1 MASVGG
7 FPIEYQIDVDPNKL
21 RAYGVTLGELYSAVE
36 RSNSS
41 VGGRIVQKANSEY
54 LVRSVGWIRS
64 LDDVRN
70 IVIKS
75 MGGTPI
81 YVSSVATVQF
91 GSTLRRAS
99 LEKNGNEAVGGVV
112 LMRYGENP
120 LAVTERIKAKIEQLQ
135 AGLPPGVRIVPFYER
150 TALIHRAIETV
161 TGTLKEEMF
170 VASVLILLV
179 LWHVRS
185 ALVVCLTLPLAMLVS
200 FILMR
205 FMGIPSNIMSLSGLA
220 ISIGVLV
227 DSSIVMVDNAT
238 HELYA
243 HFGRNK
249 VTGDTRELV
258 LPAMQT
264 VGRPIFFSVM
274 IMVISFIPVF
284 ALGGMEGRM
293 FHPLAWTKTFALLGV
308 SILAITFVPALVPLM
323 IRGRLHSEEDSWLVR
338 SVTEIYRPVMRYL
351 LDHPW
356 PIVLLTGVIFIL
368 GTVPIGVPIVFQIA
382 LAGAMLAA
390 VWADFCRHSRR
401 RALRRLVPM
410 LACAV
415 WWSRLVANSRMT
427 PLGSEFMPPLDEGT
441 TSICQ

>member
-1 MASVGG
+1 MAGIGVWSVINTPVDAIPDLSENQVIVFADWPGRSPQEVEDQITYPLSVNLQGLAGVKAIRATSEFGFSMINIIFEDNIDFYFARERVLERLSIAATFLPSGRRAVPGPRRHRAGPDFLVHGRRRRLRPGPAAGDSRLVRPLSTLQRVRRRRGG
-7 FPIEYQIDVDPNKL
+7 LGRRLPDRIPDRRRPEQAAGL
-21 RAYGVTLGELYSAVE
+21 RRDARRVVFSAVE

-75 MGGTPI
+75 KGGTPI

-185 ALVVCLTLPLAMLVS
+185 AHGRLPDAAAG
-200 FILMR
+200 R
-205 FMGIPSNIMSLSGLA
+205 AG
-220 ISIGVLV
+220 V
-227 DSSIVMVDNAT
+227 DSS
-238 HELYA
+238 
-243 HFGRNK
+243 
-249 VTGDTRELV
+249 
-258 LPAMQT
+258 
-264 VGRPIFFSVM
+264 
-274 IMVISFIPVF
+274 
-284 ALGGMEGRM
+284 
-293 FHPLAWTKTFALLGV
+293 
-308 SILAITFVPALVPLM
+308 
-323 IRGRLHSEEDSWLVR
+323 
-338 SVTEIYRPVMRYL
+338 
-351 LDHPW
+351 
-356 PIVLLTGVIFIL
+356 
-368 GTVPIGVPIVFQIA
+368 
-382 LAGAMLAA
+382 
-390 VWADFCRHSRR
+390 
-401 RALRRLVPM
+401 
-410 LACAV
+410 
-415 WWSRLVANSRMT
+415 
-427 PLGSEFMPPLDEGT
+427 
-441 TSICQ
+441 